1 MVCLREKR
9 LRPGYGSHR
18 REEREGKREKERATG
33 LERDRDRMGERVP
46 DLDDLGRQHHLVH
59 HTVRYFHNSMVKCQ
73 QLPQQVLHSS

>member
-33 LERDRDRMGERVP
+33 LERNRDRMGERGKEREREG
-46 DLDDLGRQHHLVH
+46 DRARKGQRQNGRE
-59 HTVRYFHNSMVKCQ
+59 SA
-73 QLPQQVLHSS
+73 